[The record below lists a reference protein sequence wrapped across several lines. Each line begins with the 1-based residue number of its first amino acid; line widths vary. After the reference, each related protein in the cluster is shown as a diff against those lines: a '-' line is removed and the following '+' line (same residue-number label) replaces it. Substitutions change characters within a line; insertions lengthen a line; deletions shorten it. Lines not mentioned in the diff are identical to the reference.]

1 MLDVARNDGI
11 IDPMDSNISG
21 AAMDTINI
29 SGQEFVV
36 INKKPF
42 VKDGKLRMELK
53 LRKPK
58 GRKLFHAVV
67 YENGAISSVV
77 TL

>member
-1 MLDVARNDGI
+1 
-11 IDPMDSNISG
+11 
-21 AAMDTINI
+21 
-29 SGQEFVV
+29 
-36 INKKPF
+36 
-42 VKDGKLRMELK
+42 MELK